1 MWLEVHKMKSKL
13 SNNIII
19 SYIGVF
25 LIIIGVINLIPLL
38 VLVAYPEEFIYGK
51 YFFIPGVLSMI
62 LGLIIKK
69 LIPINKNKK
78 LSVGEDAVIVT
89 LTWILAIFISA
100 MPFYLSDMLNF
111 TQSIFEAVSGW
122 TTTGLSV
129 VDVDNCPKIY
139 LIHRSIMNFF
149 GGVGIVLV
157 MVSALSATFG
167 MSLYNCEGHLD
178 NLLPNLLKSSRLILS
193 IYSGYVISGIVL
205 YCIFGMPL
213 FDAINNS
220 IAALSTGGFGVRS
233 ESIGAYN
240 SFSIE
245 LVTIIL
251 MLLGT
256 TNFATHLLLIKG
268 KFKKFFQLG
277 EIKFMFF
284 ILGICVP
291 LVGFFSL
298 SYLYGN
304 VYIGLRRSM
313 FELIS
318 ALTTTGFSTVTYNDW
333 NGFAIF
339 IMIILMIIGGGAG
352 STAGGI
358 KLYRVYILCRNCIW
372 NIKSKFA
379 SPHLVNED
387 YVYKPEGK
395 VYIKDSDRKDISNY
409 AFMYMTI
416 YVIGVS
422 IMLLN
427 NYSLQDSLFEF
438 ASALGTVGLSVGV
451 TSPMAPSI
459 ILWTEIFAMLFGR
472 LEIWVIIIAVIKILN
487 NMKREKIEYNF

>member
-1 MWLEVHKMKSKL
+1 MKSKL
-13 SNNIII
+13 SNNLII
-19 SYIGVF
+19 SYMGIF

-38 VLVAYPEEFIYGK
+38 VLVAYPREFIYGK
-51 YFFIPGVLSMI
+51 YFLSPGIISII

-69 LIPINKNKK
+69 FIPIDKNKK

-100 MPFYLSDMLNF
+100 MPFYLSNMLNF

-167 MSLYNCEGHLD
+167 MSLYNCEGHQD

-193 IYSGYVISGIVL
+193 IYTGYVVSGIVL

-213 FDAINNS
+213 FDAINHS

-256 TNFATHLLLIKG
+256 TNFAAHLLLIRG
-268 KFKKFFQLG
+268 KLKSFFKLG
-277 EIKFMFF
+277 EVKFMFL
-284 ILGICVP
+284 ILGLCIP

-298 SYLYGN
+298 NQLYGN
-304 VYIGLRRSM
+304 VYIGLRRSL
-313 FELIS
+313 FELVS
-318 ALTTTGFSTVTYNDW
+318 ALSTTGFSTVTYNDW
-333 NGFAIF
+333 NSFAIF

-372 NIKSKFA
+372 NIKRQFM

-387 YVYKPEGK
+387 FVYKPEGK
-395 VYIKDSDRKDISNY
+395 IYIKDEDRKDIANY
-409 AFMYMTI
+409 AFIYMI
-416 YVIGVS
+416 LYIVGVS

-427 NYSLQDSLFEF
+427 NYPLQDSLFEF
-438 ASALGTVGLSVGV
+438 ASALGTVGLSVGI
-451 TSPMAPSI
+451 TSPLAPPI
-459 ILWTEIFAMLFGR
+459 ILWIEIFGMLFGR
-472 LEIWVIIIAVIKILN
+472 LEIWVIIIAFIKIFN
-487 NMKREKIEYNF
+487 NLKKEKVENSL

>member
-1 MWLEVHKMKSKL
+1 MKKKIY
-13 SNNIII
+13 NNLIIW
-19 SYIGVF
+19 YMGVF
-25 LIIIGVINLIPLL
+25 LIIIGIINLIPLL
-38 VLVAYPEEFIYGK
+38 TLVAYPNEFIYGK
-51 YFFIPGVLSMI
+51 YFLIPALISIV

-69 LIPINKNKK
+69 IRPINENKK
-78 LSVGEDAVIVT
+78 LSVGEDAIIVT

-100 MPFYLSDMLNF
+100 MPFYLSEILNF

-167 MSLYNCEGHLD
+167 MSLYNCEGHSD
-178 NLLPNLLKSSRLILS
+178 NLLPNLLKSSRLIMS
-193 IYSGYVISGIVL
+193 IYTGYVISGIVL

-213 FDAINNS
+213 FDAINHS
-220 IAALSTGGFGVRS
+220 IAALSTGGFGVKS

-256 TNFATHLLLIKG
+256 TNFAAHLLLIKG
-268 KFKKFFQLG
+268 KFKKFFKLG
-277 EIKFMFF
+277 EIKFMFL
-284 ILGICVP
+284 ILGVCIP
-291 LVGFFSL
+291 LVEFFSL
-298 SYLYGN
+298 NELYGN
-304 VYIGLRRSM
+304 AYLGFRRAL
-313 FELIS
+313 FELVS

-333 NGFAIF
+333 NGFAII
-339 IMIILMIIGGGAG
+339 IMIILMLIGGGAG

-358 KLYRVYILCRNCIW
+358 KLYRVYILCKSCIW
-372 NIKSKFA
+372 NIKRQFV
-379 SPHLVNED
+379 SPRLVNED

-395 VYIKDSDRKDISNY
+395 VYIKDSDIKHISNY
-409 AFMYMTI
+409 AFMYMI
-416 YVIGVS
+416 LYIIGVS
-422 IMLLN
+422 IMLIN
-427 NYSLQDSLFEF
+427 NYSIQDSLFEF
-438 ASALGTVGLSVGV
+438 ASALGTVGLSIGV
-451 TSPMAPSI
+451 TSPMAPPV
-459 ILWTEIFAMLFGR
+459 ILWTEIVGMLFGR
-472 LEIWVIIIAVIKILN
+472 LEIWVIIIAFIKIFSGIKN
-487 NMKREKIEYNF
+487 GKTKYS

>member
-1 MWLEVHKMKSKL
+1 MKSKL
-13 SNNIII
+13 SNNLII
-19 SYIGVF
+19 SYMGIF

-38 VLVAYPEEFIYGK
+38 VLVAYPREFIYGK
-51 YFFIPGVLSMI
+51 YFLSPGIISII

-69 LIPINKNKK
+69 FIPIDKNKK

-100 MPFYLSDMLNF
+100 MPFYLSNMLNF

-167 MSLYNCEGHLD
+167 MSLYNCEGHQD

-193 IYSGYVISGIVL
+193 IYTGYVVSGIVL

-213 FDAINNS
+213 FDAINHS

-256 TNFATHLLLIKG
+256 TNFAAHLLLIRG
-268 KFKKFFQLG
+268 KLKSFFKLG
-277 EIKFMFF
+277 EVKFMFL
-284 ILGICVP
+284 ILGLCIP

-298 SYLYGN
+298 NQLYGN
-304 VYIGLRRSM
+304 VSIGLRRSL
-313 FELIS
+313 FELVS
-318 ALTTTGFSTVTYNDW
+318 ALSTTGFSTVTYNDW
-333 NGFAIF
+333 NSFAIF

-372 NIKSKFA
+372 NIKRQFM

-387 YVYKPEGK
+387 FVYKPEGK
-395 VYIKDSDRKDISNY
+395 IYIKDEDRKDIANY
-409 AFMYMTI
+409 AFIYMI
-416 YVIGVS
+416 LYIVGVS

-427 NYSLQDSLFEF
+427 NYPLQDSLFEF
-438 ASALGTVGLSVGV
+438 ASALGTVGLSVGI
-451 TSPMAPSI
+451 TSPLAPPI
-459 ILWTEIFAMLFGR
+459 ILWIEIFGMLFGR
-472 LEIWVIIIAVIKILN
+472 LEIWVIIIAFIKIFN
-487 NMKREKIEYNF
+487 NLKKEKVENSL

>member
-1 MWLEVHKMKSKL
+1 MRSKL
-13 SNNIII
+13 SNNVIIPYLGI
-19 SYIGVF
+19 F
-25 LIIIGVINLIPLL
+25 LVIIGIINLIPLL
-38 VLVAYPEEFIYGK
+38 VLMAYPKELIYGK
-51 YFFIPGVLSMI
+51 YFLIPGILSII

-69 LIPINKNKK
+69 FIPINKNRK
-78 LSVGEDAVIVT
+78 LSVGDDALIVF
-89 LTWILAIFISA
+89 LTWVLAIFISA
-100 MPFYLSDMLNF
+100 MPFYLSDMLDF

-129 VDVDNCPKIY
+129 VDVENCPKIY
-139 LIHRSIMNFF
+139 LMHRSIMNFF

-167 MSLYNCEGHLD
+167 MSLYNCEGHQD
-178 NLLPNLLKSSRLILS
+178 SLLPNLLKSSRLILS
-193 IYSGYVISGIVL
+193 IYTGYVVSGVIL
-205 YCIFGMPL
+205 YSAFGMPV
-213 FDAINNS
+213 FDAINHS

-233 ESIGAYN
+233 DSIGAYN

-251 MLLGT
+251 MILGT
-256 TNFATHLLLIKG
+256 TNFAAHLLLIRG
-268 KFKKFFQLG
+268 KLKKFFQLG
-277 EIKFMFF
+277 EIKFMFL
-284 ILGICVP
+284 ILGICIP

-298 SYLYGN
+298 NQLYGSA
-304 VYIGLRRSM
+304 YMGLRRSM

-352 STAGGI
+352 STAGGM
-358 KLYRVYILCRNCIW
+358 KLYRVYILLRNCIW
-372 NIKSKFA
+372 NIKRKFT

-395 VYIKDSDRKDISNY
+395 VYIRDSDRKDISNY
-409 AFMYMTI
+409 AFMYI
-416 YVIGVS
+416 VLYVIGVS

-438 ASALGTVGLSVGV
+438 ASALGTVGLSIGI
-451 TSPMAPSI
+451 TSSMAPPI
-459 ILWTEIFAMLFGR
+459 ILWTEILGMMFGR
-472 LEIWVIIIAVIKILN
+472 LEIWVIIIAVIKIFN
-487 NMKREKIEYNF
+487 NMRRKK

>member
-1 MWLEVHKMKSKL
+1 MKNKL
-13 SNNIII
+13 SNNLVI
-19 SYIGVF
+19 SYMGIF
-25 LIIIGVINLIPLL
+25 LIIIGIINLIPLI
-38 VLVAYPEEFIYGK
+38 VLIFYPEEFTYGK
-51 YFFIPGVLSMI
+51 YFFIPASFS
-62 LGLIIKK
+62 IITGINIGTF
-69 LIPINKNKK
+69 IPINKDKK
-78 LSVGEDAVIVT
+78 LSAGEDSIIVV
-89 LTWILAIFISA
+89 LTWILAILISA
-100 MPFYLSDMLNF
+100 MPFYLSGMLNF
-111 TQSIFEAVSGW
+111 TQSVFEAVSGW

-139 LIHRSIMNFF
+139 LLHRSIMNFF

-167 MSLYNCEGHLD
+167 MSLYNCEGHSD
-178 NLLPNLLKSSRLILS
+178 SLLPNLLKSSRLILS
-193 IYSGYVISGIVL
+193 IYTGYVLSGIVL
-205 YCIFGMPL
+205 YYIFGMPL
-213 FDAINNS
+213 FDAINHS
-220 IAALSTGGFGVRS
+220 IAALSTGGFGVKS

-245 LVTIIL
+245 LITIIL

-256 TNFATHLLLIKG
+256 TNFAAHLLLIKG

-284 ILGICVP
+284 ILGVSIP

-298 SYLYGN
+298 NHLYGN
-304 VYIGLRRSM
+304 VYIGLRRSL

-339 IMIILMIIGGGAG
+339 TMIILMIIGGGAG

-358 KLYRVYILCRNCIW
+358 KLYRVYIMCKNCIW
-372 NIKSKFA
+372 NIKIQFM

-395 VYIKDSDRKDISNY
+395 VYIKDSDRKNIANY
-409 AFMYMTI
+409 AFIYMVL

-422 IMLLN
+422 IMLIN

-438 ASALGTVGLSVGV
+438 ASALGTVGLSVGI
-451 TSPMAPSI
+451 TSPLAPPI
-459 ILWTEIFAMLFGR
+459 ILWTEILGMLFGR
-472 LEIWVIIIAVIKILN
+472 LEIWVIIIAIIKVFD
-487 NMKREKIEYNF
+487 KKERKIV

>member
-1 MWLEVHKMKSKL
+1 MRSKL
-13 SNNIII
+13 SNNVIIPYLGI
-19 SYIGVF
+19 F
-25 LIIIGVINLIPLL
+25 LIIIGIINLMPLL
-38 VLVAYPEEFIYGK
+38 VLVAYPKEFIYGK
-51 YFFIPGVLSMI
+51 YFLIPGILSII

-69 LIPINKNKK
+69 YVPVNKNRK
-78 LSVGEDAVIVT
+78 LSGGEDAVIVF
-89 LTWILAIFISA
+89 LTWILAVFISA
-100 MPFYLSDMLNF
+100 MPFYLSNMLDF

-167 MSLYNCEGHLD
+167 MSLYNCEGHQD

-193 IYSGYVISGIVL
+193 IYTGYVVSGVIL
-205 YCIFGMPL
+205 YTACGMPV
-213 FDAINNS
+213 FDAINHS

-251 MLLGT
+251 MILGT
-256 TNFATHLLLIKG
+256 TNFAAHLLLIRG

-277 EIKFMFF
+277 EIKFMFL
-284 ILGICVP
+284 ILGICIP

-298 SYLYGN
+298 SQLYESAYL
-304 VYIGLRRSM
+304 GLRVSM

-339 IMIILMIIGGGAG
+339 IMVILMIIGGGAG
-352 STAGGI
+352 STAGGM
-358 KLYRVYILCRNCIW
+358 KLYRVYILLKNCIW
-372 NIKSKFA
+372 NIKRQFT

-409 AFMYMTI
+409 AFMYMLL

-427 NYSLQDSLFEF
+427 NYSLKDSLFEF
-438 ASALGTVGLSVGV
+438 ASALGTVGLSIGI
-451 TSPMAPSI
+451 TSPMAPPI
-459 ILWTEIFAMLFGR
+459 ILWTEIFGMMFGR
-472 LEIWVIIIAVIKILN
+472 LEIWVIIIAVIKIFK
-487 NMKREKIEYNF
+487 NMRKEK